1 MVDGTNPVFD
11 KEMRS
16 ELFGQGTLMLRLV
29 IQMSML
35 LALPLMAVCLY
46 IKASWAP
53 WYACYVV
60 LFNVLVGPVFSAGTV
75 TSECERQTLEL
86 LLTTAVSPWHILTG
100 KLYSALRVSFVL
112 TAFIIWPLFLAWL
125 LPPWTYWFD
134 SWTILRYLIIV
145 VLTALTT
152 TTLAMFC
159 SVVFSRTSVS
169 LMTTYLI
176 LLLLYAAPVAT
187 WIFAQEFSPGMSGS
201 LVSGQIVTGWDSGYT
216 WLHWWTSTSPLSA
229 AFSLPLTCNEAQN
242 QAPGAG
248 LWWNQAG
255 TAFMAFYVL
264 LDAFLLGSIL
274 WLFHRRWRVWS

>member
-1 MVDGTNPVFD
+1 
-11 KEMRS
+11 
-16 ELFGQGTLMLRLV
+16 
-29 IQMSML
+29 
-35 LALPLMAVCLY
+35 
-46 IKASWAP
+46 
-53 WYACYVV
+53 
-60 LFNVLVGPVFSAGTV
+60 
-75 TSECERQTLEL
+75 
-86 LLTTAVSPWHILTG
+86 
-100 KLYSALRVSFVL
+100 
-112 TAFIIWPLFLAWL
+112 
-125 LPPWTYWFD
+125 
-134 SWTILRYLIIV
+134 
-145 VLTALTT
+145 
-152 TTLAMFC
+152 MFC

-248 LWWNQAG
+248 LWWNHAG